1 MLNVKTDSSED
12 NDKVCDEIEYADKED
27 DQVIEVNDKNS
38 QEECEENSKT
48 EEVNIFESSK

>member
-12 NDKVCDEIEYADKED
+12 NDKVCDEIEYAKKED